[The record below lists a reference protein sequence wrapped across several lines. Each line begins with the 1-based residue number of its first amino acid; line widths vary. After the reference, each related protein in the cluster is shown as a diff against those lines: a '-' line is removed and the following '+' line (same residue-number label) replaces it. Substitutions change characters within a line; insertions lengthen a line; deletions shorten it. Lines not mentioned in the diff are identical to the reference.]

1 MLFLMFQLGQD
12 RYLLETGQ
20 VEAVLPLLATKHL
33 PGAPKGITGAINY
46 RGRAVPVVDLALLSL
61 GRPAEPRLSTRII
74 LLRYPSGPGSDDLL
88 GLLVEQ
94 AVETIERN
102 AADFTASGVEAG
114 MPAYL
119 GPVASDERGLI
130 QWVRGEA
137 LLTPEIRDILF
148 RQQAVEL

>member
-12 RYLLETGQ
+12 RYVLETGQ

-46 RGRAVPVVDLALLSL
+46 RGRAVPVVDLALLAL

-74 LLRYPSGPGSDDLL
+74 LLRYPTTPGSHDLL

-94 AVETIERN
+94 AVETIERDPT
-102 AADFTASGVEAG
+102 DFTTSGVEAG
-114 MPAYL
+114 MPPYL

-148 RQQAVEL
+148 RQPMAEL

>member
-1 MLFLMFQLGQD
+1 
-12 RYLLETGQ
+12 
-20 VEAVLPLLATKHL
+20 
-33 PGAPKGITGAINY
+33 
-46 RGRAVPVVDLALLSL
+46 
-61 GRPAEPRLSTRII
+61 
-74 LLRYPSGPGSDDLL
+74 
-88 GLLVEQ
+88 
-94 AVETIERN
+94 
-102 AADFTASGVEAG
+102 

>member
-12 RYLLETGQ
+12 RYVLDTGQ
-20 VEAVLPLLATKHL
+20 VEAVLPLLATKQL
-33 PGAPKGITGAINY
+33 PGAPVGVTGAISY
-46 RGRAVPVVDLALLSL
+46 RGRPVPVIDLALLAL

-74 LLRYPSGPGSDDLL
+74 LLRYPSAPGHDDLL

-94 AVETIERN
+94 AVETIERDR
-102 AADFTASGVEAG
+102 ADFAVSGVEAG
-114 MPAYL
+114 LPPYL

-137 LLTPEIRDILF
+137 LLTREIREILF
-148 RQQAVEL
+148 RQQAAES

>member
-12 RYLLETGQ
+12 RYVLDTGQ
-20 VEAVLPLLATKHL
+20 VEAVLPLLATKQL
-33 PGAPKGITGAINY
+33 PGAPKGVAGAINY
-46 RGRAVPVVDLALLSL
+46 RGRPVPVVDLALLAL

-74 LLRYPSGPGSDDLL
+74 LLRYPSDPGRDDLL
-88 GLLVEQ
+88 CLLVEQ
-94 AVETIERN
+94 AVETTERD
-102 AADFTASGVEAG
+102 AADFATSGVEAG
-114 MPAYL
+114 MPPYL

-148 RQQAVEL
+148 RQQATEP

>member
-1 MLFLMFQLGQD
+1 MLFLMFQLGRD
-12 RYLLETGQ
+12 RYVLETGR
-20 VEAVLPLLATKHL
+20 VEAVLPLLSAKQL
-33 PGAPKGITGAINY
+33 PGAPVGVAGAISY
-46 RGRAVPVVDLALLSL
+46 RGRPVPVVDLALLAL

-94 AVETIERN
+94 AVETVERN
-102 AADFTASGVEAG
+102 PGDFTTSGVEAG
-114 MPAYL
+114 TPPYL
-119 GPVASDERGLI
+119 GPVASDDRGLI

-148 RQQAVEL
+148 RQRTAGP

>member
-1 MLFLMFQLGQD
+1 MLFLMFQLGRD
-12 RYLLETGQ
+12 RYVLDTGQ
-20 VEAVLPLLATKHL
+20 VAAVLPLLATKQL
-33 PGAPKGITGAINY
+33 PGAPAGVAGAISY
-46 RGRAVPVVDLALLSL
+46 RGRPVPVVDLALLAL

-94 AVETIERN
+94 AVETIERDQ
-102 AADFTASGVEAG
+102 ADFATSGVEAG
-114 MPAYL
+114 MPPYL

-148 RQQAVEL
+148 RRQAAEP

>member
-12 RYLLETGQ
+12 RYVLDTGQ
-20 VEAVLPLLATKHL
+20 VAAVLPLLATKQL
-33 PGAPKGITGAINY
+33 PGAPTGVAGAISY
-46 RGRAVPVVDLALLSL
+46 RGQPVPVVDLALLAL

-74 LLRYPSGPGSDDLL
+74 LLRYPSGPGGDDLL

-94 AVETIERN
+94 AVETIERDR
-102 AADFTASGVEAG
+102 ADFTTSGVEAG

-148 RQQAVEL
+148 RQPMAEP

>member
-12 RYLLETGQ
+12 RYVLETGQ

-33 PGAPKGITGAINY
+33 PGTPKGITGAINY
-46 RGRAVPVVDLALLSL
+46 RGRAVPVVDLALLAL

-94 AVETIERN
+94 AVETIERDPT
-102 AADFTASGVEAG
+102 DFTTSGVEAG
-114 MPAYL
+114 MPPYL

-148 RQQAVEL
+148 RQPMAEL